1 MQLGGFYIWTI
12 SYQMV
17 KASAVKF
24 KALEAAEEFVSK
36 EPNKNLDATAESH
49 LLRGE
54 SEEQFAVG
62 ITVLTTKSVED
73 PENQEVSVAAC
84 LYTKI

>member
-24 KALEAAEEFVSK
+24 KALEVAEQFVSK
-36 EPNKNLDATAESH
+36 EPNNNLDATAESQ
-49 LLRGE
+49 LLQGE
-54 SEEQFAVG
+54 SEEQVA
-62 ITVLTTKSVED
+62 ITVATKSVED
-73 PENQEVSVAAC
+73 PENQAVGS
-84 LYTKI
+84 LYTK